1 MERVDRKPILVVDDD
16 ETILSTIEFLLIDE
30 GYTVVL
36 ANNGREALACAAQH
50 LPCLIL
56 LDMKMPHMDGWAF
69 VKAYR
74 MQPEPHAPIIVMTAA
89 REPAD
94 RAQAVGADA
103 HIAKPFNIDQLL
115 ALVRHYV
122 P

>member
-1 MERVDRKPILVVDDD
+1 MDRKPILVVDDD
-16 ETILSTIEFLLIDE
+16 ETILSTIEFLLTDE
-30 GYTVVL
+30 GYSVVL
-36 ANNGREALACAAQH
+36 ASNGREALACAAQQA
-50 LPCLIL
+50 PCLIL

-69 VKAYR
+69 VTAYR
-74 MQPEPHAPIIVMTAA
+74 AQPGPHAPIIVMTAA

-94 RAQAVGADA
+94 RAKAVGADA

-115 ALVRHYV
+115 TLIRRYV